1 MADKKNPFQVNDT
14 AREIIEESRK
24 QGNGKQFILW
34 MAALV
39 VGGALGWM
47 NNPSLNELFNFIATI
62 HPHVPVHRRAHHC
75 AGSHHHPVGIGRQK
89 IRSVSSLIRWFIHY

>member
-39 VGGALGWM
+39 VSERLGHE
-47 NNPSLNELFNFIATI
+47 SVKTTLEIY
-62 HPHVPVHRRAHHC
+62 
-75 AGSHHHPVGIGRQK
+75 SHLYPDK
-89 IRSVSSLIRWFIHY
+89 AASVAEKLEKLKM